1 MHVPMVLMYH
11 AIAEPCSA
19 LEASYT
25 TPEAEFAQQMAW
37 LAQWGYTG
45 IDVATL
51 ERSVREGRQLPER
64 SVVITFDDGYTCLH
78 DVAWPILERHGFG
91 ATVFLIA
98 GKLGGVND
106 HDADHGLVPRRIL
119 DHAQVRSLVARGL
132 DIGSHTTTH
141 PDLLALDAAALERE
155 IGGSRRLLREAF
167 GVPVDAFAYPRG
179 RFDRGVRDAV
189 EAAGYRWAF
198 STIAGR
204 NTGLEDPLLVRRAQL
219 GSGHDRAE
227 FETKVRHGD
236 LRLKLARAA
245 LGRRVRAM
253 RARLRGEDPM
263 DSMVASGSPMRARGV
278 APAPQ
283 DDRSPS

>member
-19 LEASYT
+19 LEAGYT
-25 TPEAEFAQQMAW
+25 TPAHEFAQQMAW
-37 LAQWGYTG
+37 LAEWGYVG

-51 ERSVREGRQLPER
+51 ERNRREGRPLPER

-91 ATVFLIA
+91 ATVFMIA
-98 GKLGGVND
+98 DKLGGTND
-106 HDADHGLVPRRIL
+106 HDADHGLVPRRLL
-119 DHAQVRSLVARGL
+119 DADQIRSLLARGL
-132 DIGSHTTTH
+132 DLGSHTATH
-141 PDLLALDAAALERE
+141 PDLLALDASALERE
-155 IGGSRRLLREAF
+155 IAGSRRMLRETF

-179 RFDRGVRDAV
+179 RFDRQVRDAV
-189 EAAGYRWAF
+189 AAAGYRWAF

-204 NTGLEDPLLVRRAQL
+204 NADLDDPLLVRRAQL

-227 FETKVRHGD
+227 FEAKVRHGD
-236 LRLKLARAA
+236 RPLRLARAA
-245 LGRRVRAM
+245 LGRRVRSL

-263 DSMVASGSPMRARGV
+263 DSMVSHGQP
-278 APAPQ
+278 APARAAAPASFN
-283 DDRSPS
+283 DTSPS